1 MDIVRRLANQIKQ
14 DANRLIESNVNLLQE
29 TQDRRV
35 QLQDLLNRAE
45 DQQQTL
51 DAQLADMDGHRAK
64 AITAV
69 DDGNGVLQDAKRT
82 LTTLN
87 DFENTVNANKEAAI
101 KALAEV
107 ERINEVIKQARDK
120 TNQAKEAMNGAE
132 MSAQLALNVALDAE
146 KIAKEASEKASIIKD
161 KAAESQ
167 ESASELASAT
177 NSLTNK
183 LDETKSRLTTKA
195 DIAANDEVSA
205 LSALEK
211 ANQAQTKAKDASE
224 KVEKAKQEL
233 EEISAILSTVQEPE
247 PGLLEALKFRVEAAE
262 QKFKAAELDD
272 RLSEFE
278 AARQRQ
284 ALQLRQYTEEA
295 KAIRL
300 ELSSLNEIDRTLPRE
315 CWNTVKLEP

>member
-1 MDIVRRLANQIKQ
+1 M
-14 DANRLIESNVNLLQE
+14 
-29 TQDRRV
+29 
-35 QLQDLLNRAE
+35 
-45 DQQQTL
+45 
-51 DAQLADMDGHRAK
+51 G
-64 AITAV
+64 
-69 DDGNGVLQDAKRT
+69 
-82 LTTLN
+82 
-87 DFENTVNANKEAAI
+87 
-101 KALAEV
+101 
-107 ERINEVIKQARDK
+107 
-120 TNQAKEAMNGAE
+120 
-132 MSAQLALNVALDAE
+132 
-146 KIAKEASEKASIIKD
+146 
-161 KAAESQ
+161 
-167 ESASELASAT
+167 
-177 NSLTNK
+177 LTNK

-284 ALQLRQYTEEA
+284 GEQMRDLERELKYMEEESENV
-295 KAIRL
+295 KSI
-300 ELSSLNEIDRTLPRE
+300 SDSLPKICPKRGTCMEND
-315 CWNTVKLEP
+315 C